1 MVTIDI
7 EKARY
12 CAYCGSLLPKIQEK
26 SSLETLPYEKCKSC
40 GKSFIALTIVDI
52 YRVMDILKDVVN
64 VVLPSEI

>member
-26 SSLETLPYEKCKSC
+26 PSLEALPYEKCKSC
-40 GKSFIALTIVDI
+40 GKTFIALTTVDI
-52 YRVMDILKDVVN
+52 YRVMDILKTVVN
-64 VVLPSEI
+64 VVLPSET